1 MYYTVETPE
10 GEIPQDETILVKSV
24 LYIFPVSLVKTNL
37 CQENTIVMLPDV
49 FSLWVFI
56 VVHIAITLKQSAVG

>member
-24 LYIFPVSLVKTNL
+24 LYVFPVSLVKTNL

-49 FSLWVFI
+49 FFFMGFYSC
-56 VVHIAITLKQSAVG
+56 AYSNNP